1 MQKLIEAVRN
11 SRHWSHE
18 FLLSRLAREVKV
30 VPAKS
35 REAISRAANSAGLLA
50 WRPLAHGLPIRLALT
65 TWPNSGS
72 RAVGAALQSRGGDG
86 FAPSSRTRSSRVN
99 VDGLHAKESA

>member
-1 MQKLIEAVRN
+1 LQKLGEAMRD
-11 SRHWSHE
+11 SIQWSHE

-50 WRPLAHGLPIRLALT
+50 WRPLARGLPIRLALDD
-65 TWPNSGS
+65 P
-72 RAVGAALQSRGGDG
+72 AEQ
-86 FAPSSRTRSSRVN
+86 
-99 VDGLHAKESA
+99 